1 MPIKAL
7 RFSDRVCAR
16 LAKRIAAGLHLCKRR
31 GAASRYLKVLR
42 EKLARDSLR
51 RLLSRGMHDW
61 QKRERKGPS
70 LSFFKKGAGSNIGI
84 VLAGPWDYDSSV
96 LCSSP
101 RREGTR
107 GNSDFLKEI
116 LKPLRTFVRNRGNR
130 TRESSERCLRSKKLK
145 WRGCWC
151 ELRPRRAPREFAECF
166 YEVKSKKIYERHA
179 R

>member
-1 MPIKAL
+1 LFYNTLYPRKEKERERKRGKKSQKHSPYKMPIKAL

-84 VLAGPWDYDSSV
+84 VLAGP
-96 LCSSP
+96 
-101 RREGTR
+101 
-107 GNSDFLKEI
+107 
-116 LKPLRTFVRNRGNR
+116 
-130 TRESSERCLRSKKLK
+130 
-145 WRGCWC
+145 
-151 ELRPRRAPREFAECF
+151 
-166 YEVKSKKIYERHA
+166 
-179 R
+179 